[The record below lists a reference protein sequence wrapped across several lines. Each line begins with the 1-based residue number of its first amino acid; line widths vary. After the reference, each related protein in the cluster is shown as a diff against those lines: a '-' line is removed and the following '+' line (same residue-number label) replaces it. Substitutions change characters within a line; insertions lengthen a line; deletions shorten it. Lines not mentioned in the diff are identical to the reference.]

1 MQLNVAVLRRN
12 VLRHRAAGAI
22 YRWPDPWGEM
32 GGGVDIH
39 NTPGCKHIE
48 PSTAKVR
55 LHFAADSTTGIQ
67 PAVMCKHRTTL
78 NYATPNSRATVCV
91 CVCVCVWML
100 TLAYTCTHS
109 ALLSQHHSRT
119 VTCTPCLHN
128 WSK

>member
-32 GGGVDIH
+32 GGSIY
-39 NTPGCKHIE
+39 TMRQAA
-48 PSTAKVR
+48 STSNPQPQKFVYT
-55 LHFAADSTTGIQ
+55 LQPIVQPVVQ

-91 CVCVCVWML
+91 CVC
-100 TLAYTCTHS
+100 
-109 ALLSQHHSRT
+109 
-119 VTCTPCLHN
+119 
-128 WSK
+128 